1 MDTEIPCVLCG
12 VVDEY
17 VRLANEFTQGLSD
30 VLLGPFWAIFLGI
43 SGLWIISHGMRVVT
57 GKPDVAGF
65 FHELVFLII
74 AAALL
79 GGQGPWLVNMIYKA
93 ALSTMSGAASL
104 VLEAGGGI
112 TAKTNLNGQTI
123 DYVSQYGQST
133 NGINGLDGMTGLVAV
148 AQKGVFKVFGLAQS
162 LGRQTT
168 LTNLW
173 PVVFALLI
181 LAPYAILMIVYFA
194 QVVVTIFRVMMFAAV
209 SPILMMALG
218 FGWGK
223 DTAINGART
232 LFAAFM
238 VLFGSTIA
246 LAVCLYGV
254 TKLGIGDAVENQ
266 QALQEL
272 LSLDNPKLWVA
283 IALGWLGTAFM
294 AEATGMANSIAGSKL
309 TNQAAAVITA
319 GAVASGAYFVNRTR
333 GQWGGAA
340 GGAANL
346 AGNVAGTGAYWAG
359 AGTAK
364 VAPAALHVGASK
376 VSAGAQAVLD
386 KIRPKG

>member
-1 MDTEIPCVLCG
+1 MDTEIACILCG

-65 FHELVFLII
+65 FHEIVFLII

-79 GGQGPWLVNMIYKA
+79 GGQGPWLVNLIYKA
-93 ALSTMSGAASL
+93 ALSTMSGASSL

-112 TAKTNLNGQTI
+112 TAKTNLDHQTI
-123 DYVSQYGQST
+123 DYVSKYGQAGG
-133 NGINGLDGMTGLVAV
+133 GIKGLDGMTGLVAV
-148 AQKGVFKVFGLAQS
+148 AQEGIFKVFGLAQS
-162 LGRQTT
+162 LVRQTT

-173 PVVFALLI
+173 PLVIAI
-181 LAPYAILMIVYFA
+181 IIAAPYFILSIVYFA
-194 QVVVTIFRVMMFAAV
+194 QVVVTIFRVMMFAAL

-266 QALQEL
+266 RALQEL
-272 LSLDNPKLWVA
+272 LALDNPKLWVA

-319 GAVASGAYFVNRTR
+319 GAVATGTFLINRTR
-333 GQWGGAA
+333 GQWGDAA
-340 GGAANL
+340 GSAAKSVV
-346 AGNVAGTGAYWAG
+346 GGVGYGAG
-359 AGTAK
+359 AGISA
-364 VAPAALHVGASK
+364 VAHQGAPR
-376 VSAGAQAVLD
+376 VSAGAQAIMD